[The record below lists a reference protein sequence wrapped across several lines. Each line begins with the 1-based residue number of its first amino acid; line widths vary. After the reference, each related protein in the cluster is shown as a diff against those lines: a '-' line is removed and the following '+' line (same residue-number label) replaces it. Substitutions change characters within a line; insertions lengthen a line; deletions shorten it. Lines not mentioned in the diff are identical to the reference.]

1 MTARQYAADNGI
13 EIVGKLQKMI
23 HKREKWNAYKGE
35 IEIES
40 IIYYIDE
47 AGTEISK
54 GTGKGSWCITLADG
68 TVI

>member
-1 MTARQYAADNGI
+1 MTARQYAVDNGI
-13 EIVGKLQKMI
+13 EIVGKLQKVV

-35 IEIES
+35 MQIES
-40 IIYYIDE
+40 IVYYVDE

-54 GTGKGSWCITLADG
+54 DKGGWCITLADG